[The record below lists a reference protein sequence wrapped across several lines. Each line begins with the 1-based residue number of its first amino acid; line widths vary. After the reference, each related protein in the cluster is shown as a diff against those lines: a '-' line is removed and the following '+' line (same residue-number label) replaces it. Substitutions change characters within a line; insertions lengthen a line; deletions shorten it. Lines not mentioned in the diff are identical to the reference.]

1 MSEAHIETLKG
12 LTLAVV
18 DGAHEGSETMVL
30 TTDTGRRF
38 VFWHKQDCCESVQVA
53 QVDGDPRDLL
63 GSPLL
68 MAEEAT
74 DSKRPDDGDCTTWTF
89 YKFAT
94 VKGYVTVR
102 WLGTS
107 NGYYSEGV
115 SLREEKAP
123 IALRPE

>member
-1 MSEAHIETLKG
+1 MSEVHIEVLRG
-12 LTLAVV
+12 LTLAAV
-18 DGAHEGSETMVL
+18 DGVEQYSEEMAL
-30 TTDTGRRF
+30 TTETGRRF
-38 VFWHKQDCCESVQVA
+38 VFWHEQDCCENVRIE

-74 DSKRPDDGDCTTWTF
+74 ESKEERGESSTWTF

-94 VKGYVTVR
+94 AKGYVTVR

-107 NGYYSEGV
+107 NGYYGEGV
-115 SLREEKAP
+115 SLREERAA
-123 IALRPE
+123 IAVKPE